1 MELSSYLPSDTM
13 GTRWTKLGSNASLI
27 EKGPTM
33 YSPQQQPN
41 SPNMYQPQ
49 NPSFSPWGYQ
59 PQHNP
64 RGGGS
69 PSLDYRSLDAD
80 PRGKQTASS
89 SFLDLQWSSG
99 YQPQSPTSPFIPP
112 LALSPLPPPKT
123 LSYTDLGY
131 NDYTSNA
138 EGKSSSVTSNSIV
151 PPTHYAPYYQNLAE
165 PQTQTRSNTPDS
177 ADSTVNLTEANVFH
191 NALSHLYRTPSTS
204 SGHSAIHN
212 GPGYPTN
219 YPLPS
224 PSQVTVAS
232 NDIPPSPRLIT
243 SPAQPLTPSLPGS
256 AYGGEDA
263 DHQSVHVR
271 FRSPLV
277 SAQGSNS
284 PWGSSS
290 GASLRSER
298 SDDNL
303 DPTKPANSPHAGRS
317 KRPDSASYESLEL
330 KKGDPASPS

>member
-131 NDYTSNA
+131 N
-138 EGKSSSVTSNSIV
+138 
-151 PPTHYAPYYQNLAE
+151 
-165 PQTQTRSNTPDS
+165 
-177 ADSTVNLTEANVFH
+177 
-191 NALSHLYRTPSTS
+191 
-204 SGHSAIHN
+204 
-212 GPGYPTN
+212 
-219 YPLPS
+219 
-224 PSQVTVAS
+224 
-232 NDIPPSPRLIT
+232 
-243 SPAQPLTPSLPGS
+243 
-256 AYGGEDA
+256 
-263 DHQSVHVR
+263 
-271 FRSPLV
+271 
-277 SAQGSNS
+277 
-284 PWGSSS
+284 
-290 GASLRSER
+290 
-298 SDDNL
+298 
-303 DPTKPANSPHAGRS
+303 
-317 KRPDSASYESLEL
+317 
-330 KKGDPASPS
+330 